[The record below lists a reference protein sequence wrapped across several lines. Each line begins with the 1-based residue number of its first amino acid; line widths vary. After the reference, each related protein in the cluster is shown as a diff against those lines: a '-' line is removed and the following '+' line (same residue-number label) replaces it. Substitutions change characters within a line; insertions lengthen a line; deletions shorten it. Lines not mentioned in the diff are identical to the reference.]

1 MGFLKLQMI
10 FGTTV
15 ALGIA
20 AMQGAGSSTH
30 FCRWYHLE
38 ADNLCTWAAQL
49 YILALLAKGPKS

>member
-20 AMQGAGSSTH
+20 AMQAAGSSTD

-38 ADNLCTWAAQL
+38 ADNLCTWAAQ
-49 YILALLAKGPKS
+49 